1 MSDQS
6 IHIELSEKVAN
17 LPLSPGV
24 YIYKDDK
31 DSVLYVGKAKKLRNR
46 VRSYFQ
52 ESRPADGRI
61 RTMVSKI
68 SDLEVVVTDSEAE
81 ALILENNFIKQYQPR
96 YNIMYRDD
104 KSYPYICITAGDK
117 PRVFPTRTVIKDR
130 SKYYGPY
137 DSVVTMKK
145 MLETIRKAFDLCT
158 CAVSQKNIDRT
169 RGIPKWH
176 SCFDDYLQNCSGD
189 WDAERYQVT
198 IKKVERLLNGQT
210 DTLLK
215 ELKEEMQIA
224 SDALAFEDAAK
235 LRDSLSAVVRYS
247 QKMKM
252 VAEKKVDRDVF
263 AIGVDEELNEAC
275 GVLFKIREGKLIG
288 KFHRF
293 LRNIEG
299 LSPGEMLQSFV
310 EDYYTGQY
318 TAAIPDEVYVSNNL
332 VDEEPLSEYLVQER
346 GKKVPILV
354 PKIGEKAQLIKMA
367 RANARLH
374 LNERRLEKEKA
385 ERDRIPHAVK
395 ELKEHLKLKRLP
407 RRIECFDNSNLQGSD
422 PVASMVCFVDAKPR
436 KSEYKRFNIKT
447 VVGPDDFASMKEIL
461 IRRYS
466 KVMKE
471 GLQVPDLIVV
481 DGGKGQ
487 LSSAVEALKEIGF
500 YGECEIIG
508 LAKRLEEVF
517 LPGRSESIMI
527 PKKSTALKL
536 LQQAR
541 DEAHRFAITFH
552 RQKRSKRTLS
562 TELTEIE
569 GIGEKT
575 SNELLKKFGSV
586 KKIKEADLKELQEFI
601 GKKSGEKVYNH
612 FRD

>member
-1 MSDQS
+1 MSDEP
-6 IHIELSEKVAN
+6 IKIDLSEQVAN

-24 YIYKDDK
+24 YIYRDK
-31 DSVLYVGKAKKLRNR
+31 GGSVLYVGKAKKLRNR

-52 ESRPADGRI
+52 ESRPTDGRI
-61 RTMVSKI
+61 KTMVSKI
-68 SDLEVVVTDSEAE
+68 DNLEVVVTDSEAE
-81 ALILENNFIKQYQPR
+81 ALILENNFIKQYEPR

-104 KSYPYICITAGDK
+104 KSYPYICITQDRK
-117 PRVFPTRTVIKDR
+117 PRVYPTRTVIKDG

-137 DSVVTMKK
+137 DSVTNMKR

-158 CAVSQKNIDRT
+158 CAVSIKNIDKT
-169 RGIPKWH
+169 RGIPNWH

-189 WDAERYQVT
+189 WDDERYQVI

-210 DTLLK
+210 EVLIR

-224 SDALAFEDAAK
+224 SDALAFEEAAK
-235 LRDSLSAVVRYS
+235 LRDSLVAVTRYS

-252 VAEKKVDRDVF
+252 VDDKKVDRDVF
-263 AIGVDEELNEAC
+263 GLSVAEDIGEAC
-275 GVLFKIREGKLIG
+275 GVLFKVREGKLIG

-293 LRNIEG
+293 LKNIDG
-299 LSPGEMLQSFV
+299 LEIGDMLQSFV

-318 TAAIPDEVYVSNNL
+318 TAAIPDEVYLSHTMTDDEPL
-332 VDEEPLSEYLVQER
+332 VDYLYQER
-346 GKKVPILV
+346 GKKIPVHVPQ
-354 PKIGEKAQLIKMA
+354 IGEKAQLIKMA
-367 RANARLH
+367 LTNARLH
-374 LNERRLEKEKA
+374 LNERRLEKEKT
-385 ERDRIPHAVK
+385 ERDRIPHAIK

-407 RRIECFDNSNLQGSD
+407 RRIECFDNSNLQGTD
-422 PVASMVCFVDAKPR
+422 PVASMVSFVDAKPR

-461 IRRYS
+461 VRRYS
-466 KVMKE
+466 AVMKD
-471 GLQVPDLIVV
+471 GLQIPDLIVV

-487 LSSAVEALKEIGF
+487 LSSSVEALKEIGF
-500 YGECEIIG
+500 YGQCEIIG

-517 LPGRSESIMI
+517 LPGMSESIMI

-552 RQKRSKRTLS
+552 RQKRAKRTLV
-562 TELTEIE
+562 TELTDID
-569 GIGEKT
+569 GVGAKT
-575 SNELLKKFGSV
+575 SQMLLKELGSV
-586 KKIKEADLKELQEFI
+586 KEIKKATKERLIELT
-601 GKKSGEKVYNH
+601 GSKLGEKIHNY
-612 FRD
+612 FRG

>member
-1 MSDQS
+1 MSS
-6 IHIELSEKVAN
+6 SESPTIPLAEKVAH

-24 YIYKDDK
+24 YIYKDK
-31 DSVLYVGKAKKLRNR
+31 GGSVLYVGKAKKLRNR

-52 ESRPADGRI
+52 ESRPVDGRI
-61 RTMVSKI
+61 KTMVSKI
-68 SDLEVVVTDSEAE
+68 DDLEVVVTDSEAE

-96 YNIMYRDD
+96 YNILYRDD
-104 KSYPYICITAGDK
+104 KSYPYICITKGSK
-117 PRVFPTRTVIKDR
+117 PRVYPTRTIIKDG

-137 DSVVTMKK
+137 DSVVTMKR

-158 CAVSQKNIDRT
+158 CAVSIKNIDKT
-169 RGIPKWH
+169 RGVPKWH
-176 SCFDDYLQNCSGD
+176 SCFEDYLGNCSAD
-189 WDAERYQVT
+189 WNDERYEVV
-198 IKKVERLLNGQT
+198 IKKVERLVNGQT
-210 DTLLK
+210 DVLLR

-224 SDALAFEDAAK
+224 SDAFAFEDAAK
-235 LRDSLSAVVRYS
+235 LRDSYQAVERYS
-247 QKMKM
+247 HKMKM
-252 VAEKKVDRDVF
+252 VADKKVDRDVF
-263 AIGVDEELNEAC
+263 AISVDEELQEGC
-275 GVLFKIREGKLIG
+275 GVLFKVREGKLIG

-293 LRNIEG
+293 LKNIDG
-299 LSPGEMLQSFV
+299 LSINDLIQSFV

-318 TAAIPDEVYVSNNL
+318 TAAIPDEVYISQAMT
-332 VDEEPLSEYLVQER
+332 DDEPLVEYLYQER
-346 GKKVPILV
+346 AKKVPVHV
-354 PKIGEKAQLIKMA
+354 PERGEKAGLIKMA
-367 RANARLH
+367 TANARLH
-374 LNERRLEKEKA
+374 LNERRLEKEKS

-395 ELKEHLKLKRLP
+395 ELKEHLKLQRLP
-407 RRIECFDNSNLQGSD
+407 RRIECFDNSNLQGTD
-422 PVASMVCFVDAKPR
+422 PVASMVSFVDAKPR

-466 KVMKE
+466 AVMKD
-471 GLQVPDLIVV
+471 GLQIPDLIVV

-517 LPGRSESIMI
+517 VPNRSEPYMI

-552 RQKRSKRTLS
+552 RQKRAKRTFV
-562 TELTEIE
+562 TELTDIE
-569 GIGEKT
+569 GVGEKKAR
-575 SNELLKKFGSV
+575 LLLTEFGSV
-586 KKIKEADLKELQEFI
+586 KKVKEAGEEELKNVI
-601 GKKSGEKVYNH
+601 GEKLAHKVYNH
-612 FRD
+612 FR

>member
-1 MSDQS
+1 MSEQKINIDV
-6 IHIELSEKVAN
+6 SEKVAN

-24 YIYKDDK
+24 YIYKDK
-31 DSVLYVGKAKKLRNR
+31 NGSVLYVGKAKKLRNR

-52 ESRPADGRI
+52 ESRNVDGRI
-61 RTMVSKI
+61 KTMVSKI
-68 SDLEVVVTDSEAE
+68 DNLEVVVTDSEAE

-96 YNIMYRDD
+96 YNIMFRDD
-104 KSYPYICITAGDK
+104 KSYPYICITKDSK
-117 PRVFPTRTVIKDR
+117 PRVFPTRTIVKDG

-137 DSVVTMKK
+137 DSVVNMKR

-158 CAVSQKNIDRT
+158 CAVSIKNIDRT

-176 SCFDDYLQNCSGD
+176 SCFDDYLENCSGD
-189 WDAERYQVT
+189 WDDERYRVVMS
-198 IKKVERLLNGQT
+198 KVERLLNGQT
-210 DTLLK
+210 EALIR
-215 ELKEEMQIA
+215 ELKEEMEIA
-224 SDALAFEDAAK
+224 SSALAFEEAAK
-235 LRDSLSAVVRYS
+235 LRDSLIAVERYS

-252 VAEKKVDRDVF
+252 VADKKIDRDVF
-263 AIGVDEELNEAC
+263 ALQIDKEINEAC
-275 GVLFKIREGKLIG
+275 GVLFKVREGKLIG

-293 LRNIEG
+293 LKNIEG
-299 LSPGEMLQSFV
+299 LEEDVLLQSFV

-318 TAAIPDEVYVSNNL
+318 TAAIPDEVYISNEL
-332 VDEEPLSEYLVQER
+332 EDDEALVQYLYQEK
-346 GKKVPILV
+346 GKKVPVHV
-354 PKIGEKAQLIKMA
+354 PQIGEKAQLIKMA
-367 RANARLH
+367 QANAKLH
-374 LNERRLEKEKA
+374 LNERTLEKEKA

-395 ELKEHLKLKRLP
+395 ELKEHLNLQRLP

-436 KSEYKRFNIKT
+436 KRFNIKT

-461 IRRYS
+461 TRRYS
-466 KVMKE
+466 KVMKD
-471 GLQVPDLIVV
+471 GLQIPDLIIV

-500 YGECEIIG
+500 YGECEIVG

-517 LPGRSESIMI
+517 LPNKSESIMI

-536 LQQAR
+536 IQQAR

-552 RQKRSKRTLS
+552 RQKRSKRTLV

-569 GIGEKT
+569 GVGEKT
-575 SNELLKKFGSV
+575 SQVLLKEFGSV
-586 KKIKEADLKELQEFI
+586 KKIKKIKKEKIQGLI
-601 GKKSGEKVYNH
+601 GEKLGEKVYNH
-612 FRD
+612 FNS

>member
-1 MSDQS
+1 MSEQKINIDV
-6 IHIELSEKVAN
+6 SEKVAN

-24 YIYKDDK
+24 YIYKDK
-31 DSVLYVGKAKKLRNR
+31 NGSVLYVGKAKKLRNR

-52 ESRPADGRI
+52 ESRNVDGRI
-61 RTMVSKI
+61 KTMVSKI
-68 SDLEVVVTDSEAE
+68 DNLEVVVTDSEAE

-96 YNIMYRDD
+96 YNIMFRDD
-104 KSYPYICITAGDK
+104 KSYPYICITKDSK
-117 PRVFPTRTVIKDR
+117 PRVFPTRTIVKDG

-137 DSVVTMKK
+137 DSVVNMKR

-158 CAVSQKNIDRT
+158 CAVSIKNIDRT

-176 SCFDDYLQNCSGD
+176 SCFDDYLENCSGD
-189 WDAERYQVT
+189 WDDERYRVVMS
-198 IKKVERLLNGQT
+198 KVERLLNGQT
-210 DTLLK
+210 EALIR
-215 ELKEEMQIA
+215 ELKEEMEIA
-224 SDALAFEDAAK
+224 SSALAFEEAAK
-235 LRDSLSAVVRYS
+235 LRDSLIAVERYS

-252 VAEKKVDRDVF
+252 VADKKIDRDVF
-263 AIGVDEELNEAC
+263 ALQIDKEINEAC
-275 GVLFKIREGKLIG
+275 GVLFKVREGKLIG

-293 LRNIEG
+293 LKNIEG
-299 LSPGEMLQSFV
+299 LEEDVLLQSFV

-318 TAAIPDEVYVSNNL
+318 TAAIPDEVYISNEL
-332 VDEEPLSEYLVQER
+332 EDDEALVQYLYQEK
-346 GKKVPILV
+346 GKKVPVHV
-354 PKIGEKAQLIKMA
+354 PQIGEKAQLIKMA
-367 RANARLH
+367 QANAKLH
-374 LNERRLEKEKA
+374 LNERTLEKEKA

-395 ELKEHLKLKRLP
+395 ELKEHLNLQRLP

-461 IRRYS
+461 TRRYS
-466 KVMKE
+466 KVMKD
-471 GLQVPDLIVV
+471 GLQIPDLIIV

-500 YGECEIIG
+500 YGECEIVG

-517 LPGRSESIMI
+517 LPNKSESIMI

-536 LQQAR
+536 IQQAR

-552 RQKRSKRTLS
+552 RQKRSKRTLV

-569 GIGEKT
+569 GVGEKT
-575 SNELLKKFGSV
+575 SQVLLKEFGSV
-586 KKIKEADLKELQEFI
+586 KKIKKIKKEKIQGLI
-601 GKKSGEKVYNH
+601 GEKLGEKVYNH
-612 FRD
+612 FNS